1 MSKSKK
7 TTTAA
12 AVAAPSTET
21 VVAATAATIERSA
34 TDKIALK
41 IVDKIREDR
50 AAFVE
55 GQTIVSDK
63 GVTTKSFSADLG
75 QAIVFVG
82 QHQQP
87 GKKGR
92 EIIARAFI
100 TVKPKN
106 GSKELS
112 ISGSFTARAW
122 YALTHQP
129 KAAHVKAAPDAEA
142 LASAAEALGL

>member
-1 MSKSKK
+1 MTKPKK
-7 TTTAA
+7 IIEESATTVAPITA
-12 AVAAPSTET
+12 STT
-21 VVAATAATIERSA
+21 DVKERSA
-34 TDKIALK
+34 SDKIALK

-50 AAFVE
+50 ASFIE

-82 QHQQP
+82 QEQRA

-92 EIIARAFI
+92 AVIARAFI

-122 YALTHQP
+122 HALTHQP
-129 KAAHVKAAPDAEA
+129 KGAHVKAEPDAEA

>member
-1 MSKSKK
+1 MTKSKK
-7 TTTAA
+7 TIESATTVASIETI
-12 AVAAPSTET
+12 VAAS
-21 VVAATAATIERSA
+21 AAKIERSA
-34 TDKIALK
+34 SDKIALK

-50 AAFVE
+50 SAFIE
-55 GQTIVSDK
+55 GQTIVDDK
-63 GVTTKSFSADLG
+63 GITTKSFSADLG

-122 YALTHQP
+122 FALTHQP
-129 KAAHVKAAPDAEA
+129 KGAHVKAEPDAEA

>member
-1 MSKSKK
+1 MTKSKK
-7 TTTAA
+7 TTESATS
-12 AVAAPSTET
+12 AVATTES
-21 VVAATAATIERSA
+21 VVIATAAKVERSA

-50 AAFVE
+50 ASFIE

-92 EIIARAFI
+92 EVIARAFI

-112 ISGSFTARAW
+112 ISGSYTARAW
-122 YALTHQP
+122 FALTHQP
-129 KAAHVKAAPDAEA
+129 KGAHVKAAPDAEA